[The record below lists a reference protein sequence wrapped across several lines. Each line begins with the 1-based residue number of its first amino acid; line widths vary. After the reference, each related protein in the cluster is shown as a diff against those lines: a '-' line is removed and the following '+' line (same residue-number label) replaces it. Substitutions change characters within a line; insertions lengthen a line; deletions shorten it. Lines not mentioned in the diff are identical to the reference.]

1 MPSIAFVTDSTAY
14 IPADLVAKYDIRVA
28 PQVLIWG
35 EEQLLDGVDI
45 TPSQFY
51 DRLKNSNVNP
61 TTSQVAVVKFKE
73 ILEPLVAA
81 GRPVVMQLVSDKLS
95 KTLQSAAMARD
106 MLPAAKIEIVDS
118 EATAMALGFQVL
130 AAARAAAEGKSFE
143 DVVAIAKKARELT
156 GVLFVVDTLEYLHRG
171 GRIGG
176 ASKLFGSALNI
187 KPLLELRGGRIEPIE
202 KVRTKAKATA
212 RLLDVLEERLAG
224 RRPVRLSSIHAAA
237 AEEARAL
244 LEQAKKRFQPIEAL
258 SADASPVV
266 GTHAGPGTVGLAYSV
281 EL

>member
-106 MLPAAKIEIVDS
+106 MLPAARIEIIDS